1 MGKLTPKSV
10 EHAKPG
16 RLIDGDG
23 LHLLVKP
30 SGRMSWVLRVQ
41 QDGKRRDVGLGTV
54 DTTKRKT
61 GEMRPTDDAPLLL
74 RRHLTLGEAR
84 EKARLLRDAAKAG
97 RDPIVER
104 DKDRAAGYT
113 FEAAARATHLALK
126 GGWAAKNAAA
136 FLTSLEE
143 HAFPALGKIKV
154 ADIESS
160 HIRDMLQPIWLTI
173 PVMARKVR
181 QRVSTVLNFAHSNG
195 WRMTEAPSR
204 SVTVGL
210 ARQPKGGNFKAMPYA
225 DVPALAADLQ
235 GKAPT
240 IGRQA
245 LLFQILT
252 GARPGEV
259 RRAQWGQI
267 DATKRDWNRPA
278 SIMKSGEPHTVTLST
293 PALDLLET
301 VKAGRTPKAGDLVFA
316 GLRGAMMSDMTMTKA
331 LRAAGHPQ
339 DVHGFRSSFRDWAAE
354 TMPEI
359 PDPVAEAAL
368 AHVVPDEVIRAY
380 KRTKFIEM
388 RRELLNAWG
397 KFVTGHATG
406 SAA

>member
-1 MGKLTPKSV
+1 MP
-10 EHAKPG
+10 
-16 RLIDGDG
+16 
-23 LHLLVKP
+23 
-30 SGRMSWVLRVQ
+30 
-41 QDGKRRDVGLGTV
+41 
-54 DTTKRKT
+54 
-61 GEMRPTDDAPLLL
+61 PLLL

-104 DKDRAAGYT
+104 DKDRTAGHT

-126 GGWAAKNAAA
+126 DGWAAKNAAA

-143 HAFPALGKIKV
+143 HAFPSLGKIKV

-181 QRVSTVLNFAHSNG
+181 QRISTVLNFAHSNG
-195 WRMTEAPSR
+195 WRATEAPGR

-210 ARQPKGGNFKAMPYA
+210 PRQPKGGNFEAMPYA
-225 DVPALAADLQ
+225 DVPGLTAQLK

-245 LLFQILT
+245 LLFQMLT
-252 GARPGEV
+252 AARPGEV
-259 RRAQWGQI
+259 RRARWGQI
-267 DATKRDWNRPA
+267 DFAKRDWNRPA
-278 SIMKSGEPHTVTLST
+278 SMMKAGAPHTVTLSNA
-293 PALDLLET
+293 ALQLLMS
-301 VKAGRTPKAGDLVFA
+301 VKADRTPKTEDLVFA
-316 GLRGAMMSDMTMTKA
+316 GPRGAMMSDMTMTKA
-331 LRAAGHPQ
+331 LRTAGYAQ

-354 TMPEI
+354 TIPEI

-368 AHVVPDEVIRAY
+368 AHEVPDEVVRAY

-388 RRELLNAWG
+388 RRELLEAWG
-397 KFVTGHATG
+397 VFCVG
-406 SAA
+406 SSKDVAE

>member
-1 MGKLTPKSV
+1 MGKLTPKSI
-10 EHAKPG
+10 EHAQPG

-41 QDGKRRDVGLGTV
+41 QGGKRRDVGLGTV
-54 DTTKRKT
+54 DVTKRKT
-61 GEMRPTDDAPLLL
+61 GEMRPTDDAPILL

-104 DKDRAAGYT
+104 DKDRAAGHT
-113 FEAAARATHLALK
+113 FEAAARAAHLALK
-126 GGWAAKNAAA
+126 GGWATKSAAA

-143 HAFPALGKIKV
+143 HAFPSLGKIKV
-154 ADIESS
+154 SEIESS

-195 WRMTEAPSR
+195 WRPTEAPGR

-210 ARQPKGGNFKAMPYA
+210 ARQPKGGNFEAMPHA
-225 DVPALAADLQ
+225 DVPALVIQLQ
-235 GKAPT
+235 GKVQT

-245 LLFQILT
+245 LLFQMLT
-252 GARPGEV
+252 AARPGEV
-259 RRAQWGQI
+259 RRARWGQI
-267 DATKRDWNRPA
+267 DLAKRDWNRPA
-278 SIMKSGEPHTVTLST
+278 SMMKGGVPHTVTLSSA
-293 PALDLLET
+293 ALQLLEK
-301 VKAGRTPKAGDLVFA
+301 VKAGQTPKAGDLVFA
-316 GLRGAMMSDMTMTKA
+316 GQRGAMMSDMTMTKA
-331 LRAAGHPQ
+331 LRTAGYSQ

-368 AHVVPDEVIRAY
+368 AHEVPDTVVRAY

-388 RRELLNAWG
+388 RRELLDAWG
-397 KFVTGHATG
+397 EFCVGPAQG
-406 SAA
+406 ASE